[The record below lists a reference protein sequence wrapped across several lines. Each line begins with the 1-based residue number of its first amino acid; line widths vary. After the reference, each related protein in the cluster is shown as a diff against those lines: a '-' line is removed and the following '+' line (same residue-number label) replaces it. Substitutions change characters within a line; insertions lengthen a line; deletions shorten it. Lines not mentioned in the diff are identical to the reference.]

1 MKVWVEQVVLAEPPM
16 RVPPVNLDDEMARTF
31 AAHSQCFEEA
41 VSITHSATLLSCA
54 GVAAS
59 AVVLEM
65 KIYSCWPNSVPR
77 SLVSRL

>member
-1 MKVWVEQVVLAEPPM
+1 MKVWVAQVVLAEPPT

-54 GVAAS
+54 EP
-59 AVVLEM
+59 AVSEIVPPM
-65 KIYSCWPNSVPR
+65 KTYSC
-77 SLVSRL
+77 